1 MCMVHAMKDVVNT
14 YMVTCVPGMYPMST
28 YDTWIGALNI
38 TAEVFR
44 LLLKLEAVSMLAR
57 NPVPQCFSMG
67 GGKCLKS
74 SPSQSLEHGHH
85 IPQRRSK
92 HDIT

>member
-1 MCMVHAMKDVVNT
+1 MVHAMKDVVNT

-57 NPVPQCFSMG
+57 NPVPQCFSM
-67 GGKCLKS
+67 
-74 SPSQSLEHGHH
+74 
-85 IPQRRSK
+85 
-92 HDIT
+92 

>member
-38 TAEVFR
+38 TA
-44 LLLKLEAVSMLAR
+44 SMLQHGWWEMSKEFA
-57 NPVPQCFSMG
+57 VPITG
-67 GGKCLKS
+67 AW
-74 SPSQSLEHGHH
+74 PSYTSASVE
-85 IPQRRSK
+85 
-92 HDIT
+92 T